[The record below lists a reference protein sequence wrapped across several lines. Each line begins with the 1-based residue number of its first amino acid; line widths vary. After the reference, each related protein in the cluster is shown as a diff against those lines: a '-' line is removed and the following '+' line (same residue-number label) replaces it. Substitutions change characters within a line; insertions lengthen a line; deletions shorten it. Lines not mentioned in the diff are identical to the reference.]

1 MEMYSGRPAMRMIK
15 MIQGNKDFDLEQLKV
30 DTVHSK
36 EESFF
41 GVCSKHF
48 MSAEDEYE
56 HLQSLIKD
64 GHVKKSK

>member
-1 MEMYSGRPAMRMIK
+1 MYSGRPAMCMIK
-15 MIQGNKDFDLEQLKV
+15 IIQCNKEFDLEQLKA
-30 DTVHSK
+30 DTVYSK

-41 GVCSKHF
+41 GVCSKHL

-64 GHVKKSK
+64 GHVKESK